1 MQISAKP
8 KKQKTPTSMSHYD
21 VPKGAAKTPN
31 TGMMSN
37 DKFFQSGNNGSNQE
51 FFQSLGGT

>member
-1 MQISAKP
+1 
-8 KKQKTPTSMSHYD
+8 MSHYD
-21 VPKGAAKTPN
+21 VPKGTAKTPN
-31 TGMMSN
+31 NGMMSN